1 MDSRDVFSSM
11 VPETGLVS
19 IIPFKVSVHVNRGI
33 RSMSGDLEAEALK
46 LIKLRKATQELRE
59 NREFLQRLWS
69 NMQNFAQGLRNELDD
84 QYWSENR
91 IAFVDLESTPG
102 HNQFAFSYS
111 ELEELLQIAKIKEAL
126 DDYRRLSR
134 LKTELETELGVS
146 MDSPMTRTV

>member
-19 IIPFKVSVHVNRGI
+19 IIPFKVSVHLNRGI

>member
-1 MDSRDVFSSM
+1 M

-19 IIPFKVSVHVNRGI
+19 IILSKVSIHLNRGI
-33 RSMSGDLEAEALK
+33 RTVSADLEAEALK

-91 IAFVDLESTPG
+91 IAFADIESTPG